1 MKGLVGAPCWRVPGA
16 RDPWAP
22 LNPALLS
29 CAYLCVSFGFLYVL
43 CIGKE
48 VIQGCMSGSRNR
60 GRQRRRWTDDIS
72 EWTGMAIN
80 DAARV
85 AKDRVQRRGLLR
97 AANPLYRGRHRLIG
111 LHNVGLLYYDL
122 TYFIVFFTV
131 SNCFT
136 NQTCYQV
143 LAFYKSGMS

>member
-1 MKGLVGAPCWRVPGA
+1 
-16 RDPWAP
+16 
-22 LNPALLS
+22 
-29 CAYLCVSFGFLYVL
+29 
-43 CIGKE
+43 
-48 VIQGCMSGSRNR
+48 MSGSRNR

-122 TYFIVFFTV
+122 TYF
-131 SNCFT
+131 T